1 MIKTDAMNL
10 LINLVL
16 ITNGIYDLACAAGI
30 LWFENL
36 PVFNTL
42 SKLHPTMF
50 ADDINSENPVI
61 KRLLSYWLITYGM
74 VRTIAGFHRNNA
86 LDIAAAMTYFIE
98 AFCFEYENRVGGT
111 MDPSKVAFVSIVS
124 ALMGVWFLMRPYGIF
139 NKKNKL
145 V

>member
-1 MIKTDAMNL
+1 MRKNLTNL
-10 LINLVL
+10 LMNLVL

-50 ADDINSENPVI
+50 AEKKNSENPVV

-74 VRTIAGFHRNNA
+74 VRTIAGFHQDDA
-86 LDIAAAMTYFIE
+86 LDVAAAMTYFIE

-111 MDPSKVAFVSIVS
+111 LVPSKVAFVSIVS
-124 ALMGVWFLMRPYGIF
+124 ALMGIFFLMRPYGLLKP
-139 NKKNKL
+139 KKQHL
-145 V
+145 